1 MAFEDIA
8 IVDLELAKTSWSR
21 VHSAMRTLYL
31 RLSREPE
38 IGWVRFFHEER
49 ESRVVIKR
57 HGFWIE
63 ENYIVFDCLLEDVE
77 RYHLPDFRLSLEYAN
92 RAYRAWLEEQFEQ
105 GLLLRED
112 ARNERDELAAI
123 RERIRLEASNADAA
137 LAPAVPSPL
146 AAAAAAVP
154 ASQFAAPGAPLRT
167 EQRIAVTIPE
177 PPPAPVPSAE
187 PLPVERT
194 AAVNAPVRSHGL
206 AARVAELLRHVG
218 GPPPL
223 PTARAPSAR
232 APLPPSA
239 EPSQAT
245 PAEPV
250 VEELAAVDA
259 SRADDE
265 PSESPP
271 VAAADADRMDAE
283 AVKPEALQTDPAETD
298 LVDPDLVEPELAQT
312 ELALPEPAPA
322 EPAPTVEPAPEMSA
336 QALTPAAPA
345 PEPQAAASPPSADS
359 IEDGFNAKR
368 EEWRARFRAALAA
381 QSKERNRGND

>member
-1 MAFEDIA
+1 MAFEDIV

-77 RYHLPDFRLSLEYAN
+77 RFHLPDFRLSLEYAN
-92 RAYRAWLEEQFEQ
+92 RAYGVWLEEQFEQ
-105 GLLLRED
+105 GKLLRED

-123 RERIRLEASNADAA
+123 RDRIRLDASGGDTTAS
-137 LAPAVPSPL
+137 APLPSPL

-154 ASQFAAPGAPLRT
+154 ASQFAAVASTPARA

-177 PPPAPVPSAE
+177 PPPPAPVPSVEPASAE
-187 PLPVERT
+187 R
-194 AAVNAPVRSHGL
+194 AASVNAPVRSHGL

-223 PTARAPSAR
+223 PTIR
-232 APLPPSA
+232 APLA
-239 EPSQAT
+239 
-245 PAEPV
+245 
-250 VEELAAVDA
+250 
-259 SRADDE
+259 R
-265 PSESPP
+265 
-271 VAAADADRMDAE
+271 
-283 AVKPEALQTDPAETD
+283 
-298 LVDPDLVEPELAQT
+298 
-312 ELALPEPAPA
+312 EPAPPP
-322 EPAPTVEPAPEMSA
+322 PAAAPQAAPELSPVEDAAPAEDAAPVEALDVGDERSESLPIETMDMDPAQVELTLPELPPITEPVPEISVEVATPVA
-336 QALTPAAPA
+336 QAPEPPPAAP
-345 PEPQAAASPPSADS
+345 PTTGDS